1 MTYAQIDPIIDAWV
15 AKHQLSLFTHTEG
28 MVGFDFR
35 AVYLSSKHGECCQIW
50 IDQPESGRVSLHA
63 ADDETRQDEEMRQD
77 WCVPIS
83 ELEAA
88 LDSAIAFVQK
98 WFER

>member
-1 MTYAQIDPIIDAWV
+1 MTYAQIDPTIDAWV
-15 AKHQLSLFTHTEG
+15 AKHKFSLFTHADG
-28 MVGFDFR
+28 IAGSDFR

-50 IDQPESGRVSLHA
+50 IDKPKSGRVFLHA
-63 ADDETRQDEEMRQD
+63 ADVETRQDEEMRQD

-83 ELEAA
+83 DLEAA

-98 WFER
+98 WLER

>member
-1 MTYAQIDPIIDAWV
+1 MTYAQIDPTIDAWV
-15 AKHQLSLFTHTEG
+15 AKHKFSLFTHTEG
-28 MVGFDFR
+28 MAGSDFR
-35 AVYLSSKHGECCQIW
+35 SVYLSSKHGECCQIW
-50 IDQPESGRVSLHA
+50 IDKPESGRVSLHA
-63 ADDETRQDEEMRQD
+63 ADVETRQDEEMRKD

-83 ELEAA
+83 ELEAT